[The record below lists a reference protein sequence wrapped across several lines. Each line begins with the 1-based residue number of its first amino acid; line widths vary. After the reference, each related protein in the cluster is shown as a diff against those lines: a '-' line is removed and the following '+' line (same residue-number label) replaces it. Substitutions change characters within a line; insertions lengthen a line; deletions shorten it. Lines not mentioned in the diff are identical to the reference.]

1 MAKWIEEQKERERK
15 MSSQLYEISSMNN
28 SLHCL
33 YQNQVFNCAKY
44 GVDLISVIKYSLC
57 SKCNL
62 FMNCVIKKT
71 QRMENQQQR
80 VQSSGPSDIDFIEEF
95 NADDFLSHLNSGANQ
110 RYA

>member
-1 MAKWIEEQKERERK
+1 MAKWIEEQKEREK
-15 MSSQLYEISSMNN
+15 MSSELYEILSMN
-28 SLHCL
+28 SLHNL
-33 YQNQVFNCAKY
+33 YQIQVFNCAKY